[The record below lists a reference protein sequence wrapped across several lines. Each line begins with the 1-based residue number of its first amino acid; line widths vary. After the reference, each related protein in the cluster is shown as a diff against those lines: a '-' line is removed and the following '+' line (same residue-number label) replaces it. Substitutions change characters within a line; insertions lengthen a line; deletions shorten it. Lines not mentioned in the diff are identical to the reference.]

1 MVDYETI
8 AMAVDIYTWIVAAV
22 IVLFI
27 GGIGLFYQKKFNV
40 NTHYYLFLIPL
51 LVLLIAIIPTHIF
64 LHDSSLTGV
73 SEALGGLLSLILTA
87 KLYFHMTGGE

>member
-64 LHDSSLTGV
+64 LHDSSLTEV

-87 KLYFHMTGGE
+87 KLYFHMTRGE

>member
-8 AMAVDIYTWIVAAV
+8 AMVVDVYTWIVIAL
-22 IVLFI
+22 IVAFI

-64 LHDSSLTGV
+64 MHHNSLTEA

>member
-1 MVDYETI
+1 MIDYHTI
-8 AMAVDIYTWIVAAV
+8 AMVLDVYTWIVAAF

-51 LVLLIAIIPTHIF
+51 LILFIAIIPTHIF
-64 LHDSSLTGV
+64 YHDIMLTEM
-73 SEALGGLLSLILTA
+73 SEAMGGLMSLILTV

>member
-8 AMAVDIYTWIVAAV
+8 AILLDIYTWIAAAAIVA
-22 IVLFI
+22 FI

-64 LHDSSLTGV
+64 MHDNSLTEA

>member
-1 MVDYETI
+1 MVDYHTI
-8 AMAVDIYTWIVAAV
+8 AIALDIYTWIVAAL

-51 LVLLIAIIPTHIF
+51 LILIIAIIPTHIF
-64 LHDSSLTGV
+64 FQDVLLTEIA
-73 SEALGGLLSLILTA
+73 EALGGLMSLILTA
-87 KLYFHMTGGE
+87 KLYIHMTGGE

>member
-1 MVDYETI
+1 MVDYQTI
-8 AMAVDIYTWIVAAV
+8 AMAVDIYTWIVAAL

-51 LVLLIAIIPTHIF
+51 LVLFIAIIPTHIF
-64 LHDSSLTGV
+64 LHDTLSTEV
-73 SEALGGLLSLILTA
+73 SEALGGLMSLLLTA

>member
-8 AMAVDIYTWIVAAV
+8 AILLDIYTWIAAAV
-22 IVLFI
+22 IVAFI

-51 LVLLIAIIPTHIF
+51 LVLFIAIIPGHMF
-64 LHDSSLTGV
+64 LHNSSLTDA

-87 KLYFHMTGGE
+87 KLYIHMTGGE

>member
-8 AMAVDIYTWIVAAV
+8 AMAVDVYTWIVAAL

-40 NTHYYLFLIPL
+40 NTHYYLFMIPL

-64 LHDSSLTGV
+64 FHDILLTEM
-73 SEALGGLLSLILTA
+73 SEAMGGLMSLILTV

>member
-8 AMAVDIYTWIVAAV
+8 AILLDIYTWIAAAAIVAFV
-22 IVLFI
+22 

-64 LHDSSLTGV
+64 LHDRSLTEA
-73 SEALGGLLSLILTA
+73 SEALGGLMSLILTA

>member
-1 MVDYETI
+1 MVDYHTI
-8 AMAVDIYTWIVAAV
+8 AMLLEIYSWIVAAV

-51 LVLLIAIIPTHIF
+51 LFLIFVVISTQIF
-64 LHDSSLTGV
+64 AHDDLQPEI
-73 SEALGGLLSLILTA
+73 SEALGGLLSVILTA
-87 KLYFHMTGGE
+87 KLYFHMTGCE

>member
-8 AMAVDIYTWIVAAV
+8 AIVLHIYTWIVAAV
-22 IVLFI
+22 IVTFI

-40 NTHYYLFLIPL
+40 NTQYYLFLIPL
-51 LVLLIAIIPTHIF
+51 LVLLIAITPTHLF
-64 LHDSSLTGV
+64 LYNRSLIEA
-73 SEALGGLLSLILTA
+73 SEALGGLMSLILTA

>member
-8 AMAVDIYTWIVAAV
+8 AMVVDVYTWIVAAL

-51 LVLLIAIIPTHIF
+51 LILIVAIIPTHIF
-64 LHDSSLTGV
+64 LHDTLLTGI
-73 SEALGGLLSLILTA
+73 SEALSGLMSLILTM

>member
-1 MVDYETI
+1 MTDYETI
-8 AMAVDIYTWIVAAV
+8 AILLDIYIWIVAAI

-40 NTHYYLFLIPL
+40 NTHYYLFILPL
-51 LVLLIAIIPTHIF
+51 LVLIIAIIPTHLF
-64 LHDSSLTGV
+64 LDNNSLTNA
-73 SEALGGLLSLILTA
+73 SEALSGLLSMILTA